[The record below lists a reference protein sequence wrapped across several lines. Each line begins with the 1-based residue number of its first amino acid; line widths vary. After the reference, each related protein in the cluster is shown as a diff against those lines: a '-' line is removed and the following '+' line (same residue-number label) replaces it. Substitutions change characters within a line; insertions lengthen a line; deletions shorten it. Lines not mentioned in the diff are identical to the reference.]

1 MNLSKEF
8 WDNRYK
14 TKDIRW
20 DIGDISTPLQHY
32 FDQLRD
38 KSIKILIPGGGN
50 SYEAEYLHVNGF
62 QNVYVI
68 DISEVA
74 LSNLKKRV
82 PTFPT
87 THLIHQD
94 FFELNDTF
102 DLIIEQTFFCA
113 LHPNLRT
120 SYAEKMSQLLRSK
133 GKLVGLLFN
142 DALYDDRPPFGGSKK
157 EYITYFKP
165 LFVLKVFDN
174 CYNSIASRKDRELF
188 INLVKK

>member
-20 DIGDISTPLQHY
+20 DIGEISTPLQHY
-32 FDQLRD
+32 FDQLTD
-38 KSIKILIPGGGN
+38 KNSKILIPGGGN
-50 SYEAEYLHVNGF
+50 SYEAEYLHNKGF
-62 QNVYVI
+62 QNVYVV

-74 LSNLKKRV
+74 LSNFKKRV

-87 THLIHQD
+87 NQLIHQD

-102 DLIIEQTFFCA
+102 NLIIEQTFFCA
-113 LHPNLRT
+113 LHPDLRA
-120 SYAEKMSQLLRSK
+120 SYAEKMRQLLQNN

-142 DALYDDRPPFGGSKK
+142 DALHDDRPPFGGSKK
-157 EYITYFKP
+157 EYITYFNT
-165 LFVLKVFDN
+165 LFYLTVFDN